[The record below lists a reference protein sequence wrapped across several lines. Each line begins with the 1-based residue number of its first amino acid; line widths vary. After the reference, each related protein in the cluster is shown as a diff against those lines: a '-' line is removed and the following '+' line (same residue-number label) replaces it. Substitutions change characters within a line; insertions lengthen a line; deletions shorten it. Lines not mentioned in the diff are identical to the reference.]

1 MSIGMQ
7 LDPERRSS
15 EFVEFERS
23 LREKVV
29 GQDRAIQRVAHML
42 QVYQAGMSMPGRP
55 LGNLLFLGPTGTGKT
70 RVVEAAADILFGS
83 PRAFIK
89 IDCGEYQHGH
99 EIAKLLGS
107 PPGYLGHRE
116 TPALLTQKALDEHHT
131 EAAPFGFVLFDEIEK
146 AHDSLW
152 QLLLGILDKGTLTL
166 GDNQRVDFS
175 RTVVFLTSNLGA
187 KEITRLMAGGI
198 GFSPTG
204 PDEEGK
210 LDQKIYRTALDAARD
225 RFSPEFMNRIDKV
238 VVFRAL
244 NRGHMRRIVDIE
256 LQQVQE
262 RVIASEV
269 ARPFVL
275 RWTDE
280 AKDFLVDEGWE
291 RTYGA
296 RHLKRA
302 IERHLIFPLSSLMAT
317 DQIHPG
323 DSVLVELDERTGKL
337 SFRRHTTFHVIAKT
351 ARASSG
357 GDSTT
362 EAEPEGPMGLIAS
375 LYDCQ
380 PGTVAWAV
388 PRAFTQAKKS
398 GTTNTLIERCYRSLS
413 FGQ

>member
-1 MSIGMQ
+1 MSRGMR
-7 LDPERRSS
+7 LDPERRSP
-15 EFVEFERS
+15 EFVEFERG
-23 LREKVV
+23 LQEKVV
-29 GQDRAIQRVAHML
+29 GQDRAIQRVADML
-42 QVYQAGMSMPGRP
+42 QVYQAGMSMPGHP

-70 RVVEAAADILFGS
+70 RVVEAAAEILFGS

-89 IDCGEYQHGH
+89 IDCAEYQHGH

-116 TPALLTQKALDEHHT
+116 TPPLLTQKALDEHHT

-146 AHDSLW
+146 AHDALW

-187 KEITRLMAGGI
+187 KEITRLMSGGI

-204 PDEEGK
+204 PDEEGN
-210 LDQKIYRTALDAARD
+210 LDQKIYRTALDAARGK
-225 RFSPEFMNRIDKV
+225 FSPEFMNRIDKV

-275 RWTDE
+275 CWTDE
-280 AKDFLVDEGWE
+280 AKDFLVDEGWD

-317 DQIHPG
+317 DQIYPG
-323 DSVLVELDERTGKL
+323 DSVMVELEERKGKL
-337 SFRRHTTFHVIAKT
+337 SFRRHATFHVVAK
-351 ARASSG
+351 AAQASSRGESATELEPG
-357 GDSTT
+357 GPVD
-362 EAEPEGPMGLIAS
+362 LIAS
-375 LYDCQ
+375 
-380 PGTVAWAV
+380 
-388 PRAFTQAKKS
+388 
-398 GTTNTLIERCYRSLS
+398 
-413 FGQ
+413 